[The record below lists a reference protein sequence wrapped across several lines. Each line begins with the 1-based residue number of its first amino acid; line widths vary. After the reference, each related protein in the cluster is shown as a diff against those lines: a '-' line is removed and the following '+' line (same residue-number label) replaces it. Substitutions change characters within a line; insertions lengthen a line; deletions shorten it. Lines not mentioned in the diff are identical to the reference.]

1 MIIAELS
8 IVPVGQGTSV
18 SHYVKTALQAIRTI
32 PNLTI
37 TPNAMGTVLETKD
50 LDTILSA
57 VKNAH
62 DAVIAAGA
70 KRVIT
75 QLKIDDRRD
84 KNATIAT
91 KLKAIC

>member
-8 IVPVGQGTSV
+8 IVPLGQTTSV
-18 SHYVKTALQAIRTI
+18 SPFVNIALKTLRTI
-32 PNLTI
+32 PNLVV
-37 TPNAMGTVLETKD
+37 TPNSMGTVLQAKD

-57 VKNAH
+57 VHKAH
-62 DAVIAAGA
+62 DAVINAGA

-84 KNATIAT
+84 KDATIET
-91 KLKAIC
+91 KLKSIA